1 VAKEFPGKD
10 QSMPTVIGI
19 IFTFLGVYCL
29 LKRRDFLLGLLI
41 FAGIFQASSVINIG
55 STGVQPY
62 YLIAC
67 LFIYS
72 QIRDGGLREMST
84 DFTGKKPLYAF
95 CVLGVLSALFL
106 PFVFAGMP
114 VYGRGLTI
122 DEGFYYRIPLHF
134 MVASNLVQAGCL
146 TVNVLVVSLAASGSR
161 TSATRSF
168 YNLSFG
174 FLIAVII
181 GQSAGSLVGVNV
193 PNSIF
198 RNNPGY
204 AMSDE
209 AGLSI
214 AERVSGTYSEPSGAG
229 AALVIFYAGCFA
241 EFIYGKGPALKVI
254 LAALAICLVRSSS
267 SLVAAGLTSAL
278 ILVFYP
284 PIRSFFFIRKSR
296 LFKFSGVVA
305 AVALLFLSPVGAVL
319 SQYTTEK
326 NQTLSY
332 VHRLAAD
339 YFALQLTGATYG
351 LGVGLGSN
359 RPSSFATCLLSE
371 VGIIG
376 AILFLIAAIQI
387 SRNAQGTDIALRWS
401 LFGIL
406 FCKCLGGPDITDPQM
421 WIMLALATN
430 CASRFRVGGSFGQ
443 RVRQGGTKGG
453 PVGAKTELAC
463 GI

>member
-1 VAKEFPGKD
+1 
-10 QSMPTVIGI
+10 
-19 IFTFLGVYCL
+19 
-29 LKRRDFLLGLLI
+29 
-41 FAGIFQASSVINIG
+41 
-55 STGVQPY
+55 
-62 YLIAC
+62 
-67 LFIYS
+67 
-72 QIRDGGLREMST
+72 
-84 DFTGKKPLYAF
+84 
-95 CVLGVLSALFL
+95 
-106 PFVFAGMP
+106 
-114 VYGRGLTI
+114 
-122 DEGFYYRIPLHF
+122 
-134 MVASNLVQAGCL
+134 
-146 TVNVLVVSLAASGSR
+146 
-161 TSATRSF
+161 
-168 YNLSFG
+168 
-174 FLIAVII
+174 
-181 GQSAGSLVGVNV
+181 
-193 PNSIF
+193 
-198 RNNPGY
+198 
-204 AMSDE
+204 
-209 AGLSI
+209 
-214 AERVSGTYSEPSGAG
+214 
-229 AALVIFYAGCFA
+229 
-241 EFIYGKGPALKVI
+241 
-254 LAALAICLVRSSS
+254 
-267 SLVAAGLTSAL
+267 
-278 ILVFYP
+278 
-284 PIRSFFFIRKSR
+284 
-296 LFKFSGVVA
+296 
-305 AVALLFLSPVGAVL
+305 VL